1 MRSAWGEFIRMI
13 FVTTGSQKF
22 QFNRLLQKIDLL
34 IEEGMIREEVFAQIG
49 FSDYQPKHYE
59 YCRFLDREGFTG
71 KLRECR
77 MVITHGGT
85 GVLIGAVKQGKKV
98 IAVPRLASYG
108 EHVDDHQVQL
118 LREFDGMNLIC
129 ACYDSEKLGDCI
141 RDTGSRDFAGYH
153 SNTRR
158 ILKDIE
164 NFLIAEEGEN
174 HGKHSK
180 IS

>member
-49 FSDYQPKHYE
+49 VSDYQPKHYE

-85 GVLIGAVKQGKKV
+85 GVIIGAVKQGKKV

-108 EHVDDHQVQL
+108 EHVDDHQDRKSVV
-118 LREFDGMNLIC
+118 
-129 ACYDSEKLGDCI
+129 
-141 RDTGSRDFAGYH
+141 
-153 SNTRR
+153 
-158 ILKDIE
+158 
-164 NFLIAEEGEN
+164 
-174 HGKHSK
+174 
-180 IS
+180 